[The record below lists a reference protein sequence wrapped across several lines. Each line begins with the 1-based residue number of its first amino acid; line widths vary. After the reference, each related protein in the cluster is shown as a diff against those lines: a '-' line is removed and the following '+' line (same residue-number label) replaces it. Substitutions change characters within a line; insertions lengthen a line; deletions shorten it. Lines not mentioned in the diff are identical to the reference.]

1 MLTYKATNTLN
12 GKFYI
17 GSTTDFERRRKEH
30 LKSKAKYPFQN
41 ALRKNPEA
49 FEWEIWED
57 DCDDPV
63 MEQALLDMW
72 FGKEQCYNL
81 SSIAGR
87 PGPEICKSAGKKS
100 AFLKH
105 LEKDADGK
113 SKAAKE
119 MGKRGGQKTKREKLG
134 CMGYTHDQ
142 MSQRSRDIHQ
152 KHPNLASK
160 MGTISAI
167 KNSAAKSK
175 KVICLDTGEAFP
187 SISEASR
194 RTGANTGAISRS
206 CHKKGEVRA
215 GGLRWAF
222 VGEVQ

>member
-17 GSTTDFERRRKEH
+17 GSTTDFERRKKQH
-30 LKSKAKYPFQN
+30 LKSKASYPFQN
-41 ALRKNPEA
+41 ALRKSPEA
-49 FEWEIWED
+49 FEWEVWED
-57 DCDDPV
+57 DADDLV

-87 PGPEICKSAGKKS
+87 PGPEVCKSGGKKS
-100 AFLKH
+100 ALLKH

-119 MGKRGGQKTKREKLG
+119 MGKKGGQKSKQEKLG

-142 MSQRSRDIHQ
+142 MSQRSKAIHQ
-152 KHPNLASK
+152 KHSNLASK

-167 KNSAAKSK
+167 KNSEAKSK
-175 KVICLDTGEAFP
+175 QVICLDTGEVFP

-194 RTGANTGAISRS
+194 QSGINPGGISRS
-206 CHKKGEVRA
+206 CRRDGNVKA
-215 GGLRWAF
+215 GSFKWSFARGDK
-222 VGEVQ
+222 